1 MIKRNA
7 YIGRSVDNV
16 LHEKL
21 KDKGFREAYLKTRA
35 ELDLAREMKSVLV
48 RKKIGL
54 RALARRMRTSISQVQ
69 RLTDDQI
76 KSFNVDTLVR
86 FAVATGTKLQIG
98 FSR

>member
-1 MIKRNA
+1 MRNP
-7 YIGRSVDNV
+7 YIGRTVGKV

-21 KDKGFREAYLKTRA
+21 KNKEFQKAYLKTRA
-35 ELDLAREMKSVLV
+35 ELDLAREMKLILM

-54 RALARRMRTSISQVQ
+54 RALARRMRTSISQAQ
-69 RLTDDQI
+69 RLTDEHI